1 MAGEVVFAGIAPH
14 PPLLVPE
21 VGGARIERVR
31 ASVDA
36 LTEFSRQLVETQPET
51 VVLISPHSPGD
62 ARKFGAFGSAQ
73 LHGDF
78 QQFGAQ
84 QVTLSFPNDLELLDA
99 LGAVARERG
108 IAFAPFA
115 EDYPLDH
122 GVLVPLYYLH
132 SAGWNGPLLS
142 LSFTAL
148 TRAEHLEFGRA
159 MTAAAERVGRRVAFV
174 ASADLSHYL
183 SEDGPYR
190 FEPVAHLFDEQVCA
204 AIADKNLNAIV
215 DIDQDLRY
223 RAGECGYRSI
233 LVAIGTVDK
242 EPTTPR
248 LLSYEGPYGVGYM
261 VAILKEP
268 RVL

>member
-21 VGGARIERVR
+21 VGGARIERVQ
-31 ASVDA
+31 ASADA

-62 ARKFGAFGSAQ
+62 SRRFGAFSSAQ

-84 QVTLSFPNDLELLDA
+84 QVALSFQNDLELLDA
-99 LGAVARERG
+99 LRAVTKERG
-108 IAFAPFA
+108 IAFAPFPD
-115 EDYPLDH
+115 DYPLDH
-122 GVLVPLYYLH
+122 GVMVPLYYLH
-132 SAGWNGPLLS
+132 TAGWRGPLLS
-142 LSFTAL
+142 VSFTSL
-148 TRAEHLEFGRA
+148 TREEHLEFGRA
-159 MTAAAERVGRRVAFV
+159 ITSAAERIGRRVAFV

-183 SEDGPYR
+183 SEDGPYK
-190 FEPVAHLFDEQVCA
+190 FEPVAHLFDEQVCQ
-204 AIADKNLNAIV
+204 AISNKNLQAIV

-233 LVAIGTVDK
+233 LVAIGIVDK
-242 EPTTPR
+242 EPTAPR